1 MKLIHTGDLHIGKTM
16 NDFSLIPDQ
25 RFILDQLLAAAR
37 EEKADAFVIAGDVY
51 DRAVPP
57 GEAVQLLDSFLTS
70 LLEEG
75 IPVLLISGNHDSP
88 ERLGFGEE
96 ILQKQGLYIAGSFR
110 TPLKKVT
117 LQDAFGPVNFFLF
130 PFVRPAVAGA
140 RTADEAVGAVLEEEG
155 KEGRIDPGERNV
167 LISHFFVTFQ
177 DKEPELSDAET
188 TIHVGGID
196 NVDAGHFAPFDYVA
210 LGHIHKPQKI
220 GPDNV
225 WYAGAPL
232 AYSFSE
238 CAHVKSINVVELGE
252 KGKVT
257 VNQRPLLPL
266 HALRKA
272 EGTLEELLKK
282 GGEEGSR
289 AEDYIQA
296 ILTNEEE
303 LVDPIGTL
311 RSVYPNIC
319 QIILAKR
326 EKEARQTVKERHAI
340 RRKSTAELFADFY
353 GLVRG
358 SEMDEARKKVT
369 EETGKKV
376 EQE

>member
-1 MKLIHTGDLHIGKTM
+1 M
-16 NDFSLIPDQ
+16 
-25 RFILDQLLAAAR
+25 
-37 EEKADAFVIAGDVY
+37 
-51 DRAVPP
+51 
-57 GEAVQLLDSFLTS
+57 
-70 LLEEG
+70 
-75 IPVLLISGNHDSP
+75 
-88 ERLGFGEE
+88 
-96 ILQKQGLYIAGSFR
+96 
-110 TPLKKVT
+110 T

-272 EGTLEELLKK
+272 EGTLEELLKRAVRK
-282 GGEEGSR
+282 AAGRRIISR
-289 AEDYIQA
+289 
-296 ILTNEEE
+296 
-303 LVDPIGTL
+303 
-311 RSVYPNIC
+311 RS
-319 QIILAKR
+319 
-326 EKEARQTVKERHAI
+326 
-340 RRKSTAELFADFY
+340 
-353 GLVRG
+353 
-358 SEMDEARKKVT
+358 
-369 EETGKKV
+369 
-376 EQE
+376 